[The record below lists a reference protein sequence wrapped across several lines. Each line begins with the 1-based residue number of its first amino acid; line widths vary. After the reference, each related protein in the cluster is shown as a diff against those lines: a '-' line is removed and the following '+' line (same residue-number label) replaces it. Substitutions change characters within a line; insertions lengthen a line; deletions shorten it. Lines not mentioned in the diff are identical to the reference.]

1 MSDHMTDLERLV
13 ARHEGFRSQLYR
25 CTSGKLTI
33 GYGTNIE
40 EGISKA
46 EGLLLLRHRLGLAV
60 GALEHRLPYWSQL
73 TPARQQVL
81 ASMQYQLRSP
91 GVFGFR
97 QMLAVLARGDY
108 PEAALQ
114 MLDSKWAREDSPN
127 RAREL
132 AEMMRRG

>member
-1 MSDHMTDLERLV
+1 MSGHMTDLERLV
-13 ARHEGFRSQLYR
+13 ARHEGYRSHVYR
-25 CTSGKLTI
+25 CSAGKLTI

-40 EGISKA
+40 EGISQA
-46 EGLLLLRHRLGLAV
+46 EALLLLRHRLGLAI
-60 GALEHRLPYWSQL
+60 GALEHRLQCWSRL

-97 QMLAVLARGDY
+97 NMLAALERGDY
-108 PEAALQ
+108 AAAALE
-114 MLDSKWAREDSPN
+114 MLDSKWARADSPH